1 MIDYINYYYNL
12 YPININ
18 NIDNKYMFYVD
29 SEKYYFV
36 PYDRSIEELD
46 ELVELNKEML
56 SNNSLVHEIIF
67 NKFDKVLNNYNGKN
81 YILLRTYVNNDK
93 KVEIIDIINMLN
105 EGNIVNTNKMISRI
119 NWAKLWESKVD
130 FFEYQITQ
138 VIKKYPIIYSII
150 DYYIGLSE
158 NAILYLKDISPS
170 YIGEIC
176 YGVCHKRIG
185 VNSTLFD
192 LYNPL
197 NLIIDYKV
205 RDFSEYIKSA
215 FFNNKNVEIIVN
227 ILFSNYYFDKFNLS
241 LLISRLLFPSYFYDL
256 FEKIM
261 LGENESIILKITKK
275 SSNYEDFI
283 NKLIKKCNLQNIY
296 WLK

>member
-215 FFNNKNVEIIVN
+215 FFNNNNVEIIVN
-227 ILFSNYYFDKFNLS
+227 ILFNNYYFDKFNLS